1 MRRLR
6 ALLVACVA
14 GLALSIP
21 AVAADDDAAP
31 PSVWQYT
38 LVSNVMKTKHD
49 TVKNSISNVR

>member
-14 GLALSIP
+14 GLALCIP
-21 AVAADDDAAP
+21 AVAAADDTAP
-31 PSVWQYT
+31 PSVRHYT
-38 LVSNVMKTKHD
+38 LVSNIMKTKHD